1 MPLIVHFALAFKLA
15 PHVVAETAKCPVV
28 EIAIPVRSI
37 GWLFVN
43 VNVFAGLVV
52 PTFCFA

>member
-1 MPLIVHFALAFKLA
+1 VHFALAFKLA
-15 PHVVAETAKCPVV
+15 SHVVAETAKSPIV
-28 EIAIPVRSI
+28 EIAIPVRST

-43 VNVFAGLVV
+43 VNVFAALVV

>member
-1 MPLIVHFALAFKLA
+1 MHFALAFKLA
-15 PHVVAETAKCPVV
+15 SHVVAETAKSPIV
-28 EIAIPVRSI
+28 EIAIPVRST

-43 VNVFAGLVV
+43 VNVFAALVV